1 MSVYNRQIK
10 EGIQRLAGTWG
21 KDYVSVIEA
30 EVISVDE
37 TTRTS
42 IVKPLSGDYN
52 ANITVNLL
60 ATPNDGF
67 ILVPSVESTVIV
79 AMTNKNDY
87 FVVQFSDIDKV
98 RITIGEFEI
107 LMTQNE
113 LLLGDGSLNGLVK
126 VSDLVT
132 KLNNLENKVNAIIT
146 WGLTVT
152 PVPLPPT
159 PPLTPTIQSELEN
172 TKIKQGI

>member
-1 MSVYNRQIK
+1 MSVENRGIK

-21 KDYVSVIEA
+21 KDFVSIIES
-30 EVISVDE
+30 EVISVNE
-37 TTRTS
+37 ITRTAM
-42 IVKPLSGDYN
+42 VNPLSGDYSSN
-52 ANITVNLL
+52 LTVNLL
-60 ATPNDGF
+60 ANPNDGF
-67 ILVPSVESTVIV
+67 VLIPSIGSTVII

-98 RITIGEFEI
+98 RITIGNFEI
-107 LMTQNE
+107 LMTENE

-132 KLNNLENKVNAIIT
+132 KLNNIENRLNIIGT
-146 WGLTVT
+146 WAATVTPPLTVT
-152 PVPLPPT
+152 
-159 PPLTPTIQSELEN
+159 PLTPTIQSELEN

>member
-21 KDYVSVIEA
+21 KDYVSVIEGQI
-30 EVISVDE
+30 ISVDE
-37 TTRTS
+37 TTRTA

-52 ANITVNLL
+52 ADITVNLL
-60 ATPNDGF
+60 ACPNDGF

-98 RITIGEFEI
+98 RITIGQFEI
-107 LMTQNE
+107 LMTENE

-132 KLNNLENKVNAIIT
+132 KLNNLENKINTIIT
-146 WGLTVT
+146 WGLAVT

-159 PPLTPTIQSELEN
+159 PPLTPTIQSEIEN

>member
-1 MSVYNRQIK
+1 MSIENRGIK

-21 KDYVSVIEA
+21 KDYVSIIEA
-30 EVISVDE
+30 EIISVDE
-37 TTRTS
+37 LTRTA

-52 ANITVNLL
+52 SNLTVNLL
-60 ATPNDGF
+60 AAPNDGF
-67 ILVPSVESTVIV
+67 ILVPSIGSTVII

-98 RITIGEFEI
+98 RITIGQFEI
-107 LMTQNE
+107 LMTENE
-113 LLLGDGSLNGLVK
+113 LLLGDGSYNGLVK

-132 KLNNLENKVNAIIT
+132 KLNNLENRVNIIGT
-146 WGLTVT
+146 WAATVTPPLTVT
-152 PVPLPPT
+152 
-159 PPLTPTIQSELEN
+159 PLTPTIQSELEN

>member
-1 MSVYNRQIK
+1 MSIENRGIK

-21 KDYVSVIEA
+21 KDFVSIIES
-30 EVISVDE
+30 EILSVDE
-37 TTRTS
+37 TTRTA
-42 IVKPLSGDYN
+42 IVKPLSGDYVSDL
-52 ANITVNLL
+52 TVNLL
-60 ATPNDGF
+60 ASPNDGM
-67 ILVPSVESTVIV
+67 ILIPSIGSTVIV

-107 LMTQNE
+107 LMTENE

-132 KLNNLENKVNAIIT
+132 KLNNLENKVNTIIT

-152 PVPLPPT
+152 PIPLPPT
-159 PPLTPTIQSELEN
+159 TPLTPTIQSELEN

>member
-1 MSVYNRQIK
+1 MSVYNRGIK

-21 KDYVSVIEA
+21 KDFVSIIEA

-37 TTRTS
+37 TTRTA
-42 IVKPLSGDYN
+42 IAKPLSGDYN
-52 ANITVNLL
+52 ANITINLL
-60 ATPNDGF
+60 ANPNDGF
-67 ILVPSVESTVIV
+67 ILVPSVGSTVIV

-98 RITIGEFEI
+98 RITIGQFEI
-107 LMTQNE
+107 LMTENE
-113 LLLGDGSLNGLVK
+113 LLLGDGSYEGLVK

-132 KLNNLENKVNAIIT
+132 KLNNLENKVNTIIT
-146 WGLTVT
+146 WGLGV
-152 PVPLPPT
+152 T
-159 PPLTPTIQSELEN
+159 PPLATTPLIVTTQTELEN

>member
-1 MSVYNRQIK
+1 MSNYNRQIK

-21 KDYVSVIEA
+21 KDFVSIIDA

-37 TTRTS
+37 AKRTAV
-42 IVKPLSGDYN
+42 VKPLSGDYD

-60 ATPNDGF
+60 ANPNDGF
-67 ILVPSVESTVIV
+67 ILIPSIESTVIV

-98 RITIGEFEI
+98 RITIGNFEI
-107 LMTQNE
+107 LMTESE
-113 LLLGDGSLNGLVK
+113 LLLGDGSYDGLVK
-126 VSDLVT
+126 VSDLVS
-132 KLNNLENKVNAIIT
+132 KLNNIENKLNTIIT
-146 WGLTVT
+146 WGASV
-152 PVPLPPT
+152 T
-159 PPLTPTIQSELEN
+159 PPLVTTPMVLTQQVELEN

>member
-1 MSVYNRQIK
+1 MSIYNRQIK

-21 KDYVSVIEA
+21 KDYVSIIEA

-37 TTRTS
+37 TTRTA

-52 ANITVNLL
+52 TNITVNLL
-60 ATPNDGF
+60 ANPNDGF
-67 ILVPSVESTVIV
+67 ILIPSIESTVIV

-98 RITIGEFEI
+98 RITIGQFEI
-107 LMTQNE
+107 LMTENE
-113 LLLGDGSLNGLVK
+113 LLLGDGSFDGLVK
-126 VSDLVT
+126 VGDLVT
-132 KLNNLENKVNAIIT
+132 RLNNLENRVNAITT
-146 WGLTVT
+146 WSATVT
-152 PVPLPPT
+152 PPLSLA
-159 PPLTPTIQSELEN
+159 PLSLTTQSQIEN